1 MEGSCLELAD
11 IKQMGRLKE
20 LEEELAR
27 GGYALRFGSS
37 LESDYQQ
44 NSIGTR
50 NRNIQRFLLLYLLVD
65 TFCLF
70 CDYHAGSKTFHLAL
84 LFRVCLFAPLVLGV
98 VLGLK
103 APGSATFQSLSAIT
117 PLLVGTAFVS
127 LLARLTQQPFTDRYL
142 LGAAV
147 GIMAQTLLAPIPFLF
162 SALGVASSTLVFAAL
177 NLSRLGGGFSPPISP
192 DLVYFV
198 AGVGACFLYQRY
210 RLEQSTRRDYLLSEA
225 NRLHLERVLRANEH
239 LQRLSSVDS
248 LTGVFNRRY
257 LDAALDRLW
266 RVAREHERWIAV
278 LMVDIDHFKLVNDTH
293 GHQHGDFCLEHV
305 AQALQQ
311 GIRAGID
318 TVARYG
324 GEEFVALLP
333 DADES
338 VAEDIATRIGQ
349 HIREL
354 GLSGYLGSLV
364 TVSIG
369 IAALQ
374 GGQAEVTLEEFIA
387 AADAAL
393 YQAKSAGRD
402 RIMNGSYLLM
412 EQRPATSVGL
422 WKSFSPKKMT
432 AGVPWSPSHAAD
444 KLLG

>member
-1 MEGSCLELAD
+1 
-11 IKQMGRLKE
+11 
-20 LEEELAR
+20 
-27 GGYALRFGSS
+27 
-37 LESDYQQ
+37 LESAYQQ
-44 NSIGTR
+44 SSSVTR
-50 NRNIQRFLLLYLLVD
+50 NRSIQRFLLLYLLVD

-70 CDYHAGSKTFHLAL
+70 CDYQAGTKLFHLAL

-98 VLGLK
+98 VLALN
-103 APGSATFQSLSAIT
+103 SRVSVTFQSLSAIT
-117 PLLVGTAFVS
+117 PLLFGTAFVS
-127 LLARLTQQPFTDRYL
+127 FLARLTQQPFTDRYL

-162 SALGVASSTLVFAAL
+162 SALAVACSTLVFSAL
-177 NLSRLGGGFSPPISP
+177 NLSPLGAGFSPPVTP
-192 DLVYFV
+192 DLVCFV
-198 AGVGACFLYQRY
+198 AGVEACFLYHRY
-210 RLEQSTRRDYLLSEA
+210 RMEKSTRRDYLLDEA
-225 NRLHLERVLRANEH
+225 NRLHLEQALRLNEH

-257 LDAALDRLW
+257 LDGALDRLW
-266 RVAREHERWIAV
+266 LAAQEHERWIAV
-278 LMVDIDHFKLVNDTH
+278 LMVDIDHFKQVNDTH
-293 GHQHGDFCLEHV
+293 GHQHGDLCLEHV

-338 VAEDIATRIGQ
+338 LAEDIALRIRQ

-354 GLSGYLGSLV
+354 GLSGHSGSMV

-369 IAALQ
+369 VAALQ
-374 GGQAEVTLEEFIA
+374 GGQAEVTLPDFIA

-393 YQAKSAGRD
+393 YQAKSAGGN
-402 RIMNGSYLLM
+402 RIMNGSSFLI
-412 EQRPATSVGL
+412 EQRPATFVGL
-422 WKSFSPKKMT
+422 RDM
-432 AGVPWSPSHAAD
+432 A
-444 KLLG
+444 

>member
-1 MEGSCLELAD
+1 MRYYRALQRGRSFSLLPKKWNEEPSTLADIYTAGWFALLHGGSLRRGATMEGSCLELAD

-225 NRLHLERVLRANEH
+225 NRLHLERVLRAN
-239 LQRLSSVDS
+239 
-248 LTGVFNRRY
+248 
-257 LDAALDRLW
+257 
-266 RVAREHERWIAV
+266 
-278 LMVDIDHFKLVNDTH
+278 
-293 GHQHGDFCLEHV
+293 
-305 AQALQQ
+305 
-311 GIRAGID
+311 
-318 TVARYG
+318 
-324 GEEFVALLP
+324 
-333 DADES
+333 
-338 VAEDIATRIGQ
+338 
-349 HIREL
+349 
-354 GLSGYLGSLV
+354 
-364 TVSIG
+364 
-369 IAALQ
+369 
-374 GGQAEVTLEEFIA
+374 
-387 AADAAL
+387 
-393 YQAKSAGRD
+393 
-402 RIMNGSYLLM
+402 
-412 EQRPATSVGL
+412 
-422 WKSFSPKKMT
+422 
-432 AGVPWSPSHAAD
+432 
-444 KLLG
+444 